1 MENKAKDSVR
11 VRLEKLRIVRE
22 KEIPFQEQKME
33 SFADSFCKAV
43 ESINVRSRANALSQG
58 EPSISSIYSGM
69 NSVRNFFLLLLW
81 SVQHC
86 NRY

>member
-58 EPSISSIYSGM
+58 VSHL
-69 NSVRNFFLLLLW
+69 FL
-81 SVQHC
+81 QFT
-86 NRY
+86 RE

>member
-11 VRLEKLRIVRE
+11 VRLEKLQIVRE

-58 EPSISSIYSGM
+58 EPSI
-69 NSVRNFFLLLLW
+69 FFNLLGNEFCAKLFFIVIVVSTTL
-81 SVQHC
+81 
-86 NRY
+86 